1 MQQQQ
6 PPRAVRS
13 VDAVT
18 IQDDMAIVGDGV
30 PYEFDIVPTRREEL
44 GRRVEVRP
52 GAFVGG
58 VIFGKDIELYDGLGL
73 DMTQMTRVRGLYGTE
88 QVRLG
93 KLCIVASHVQSN
105 GAVHIG
111 SHCQIF
117 GDIVGDSIVIDDN
130 TAVAGNVVAA
140 KDIVI
145 GREVS
150 IGGYVVSLQGS
161 VAIDDQSQVF
171 DVIAHSGIELGSGVT
186 TLDPVIHSIDGEVE
200 LTGQATLGGM
210 NIEAVRRPRHV
221 NTNEIRVKSI
231 EYETIT
237 NQLAASFDELK

>member
-18 IQDDMAIVGDGV
+18 IQDDMAVVGDGV

-44 GRRVEVRP
+44 GRRIEVRP

-58 VIFGKDIELYDGLGL
+58 VICGRTIELYDGLGL
-73 DMTQMTRVRGLYGTE
+73 DMIQMTRVRGLYGME
-88 QVRLG
+88 DVRVG
-93 KLCIVASHVQSN
+93 NYCVVATHVQCNKSVYVGSN
-105 GAVHIG
+105 
-111 SHCQIF
+111 SQIF
-117 GDIVGDSIVIDDN
+117 GDIVGESIVIDGN
-130 TAVAGNVVAA
+130 TAVAGNVVGT
-140 KDIVI
+140 KDIII

-186 TLDPVIHSIDGEVE
+186 TLDPVIQSIDGDVE
-200 LTGQATLGGM
+200 LAGQATLGGM
-210 NIEAVRRPRHV
+210 NIGAVRRPLHI